1 METIELSCSLL
12 KQNKTKKMILVKL
25 VTDEENIKIKL
36 NHNCIHTCTH
46 ATQTPGGSTEN
57 RIITLLSLL

>member
-1 METIELSCSLL
+1 
-12 KQNKTKKMILVKL
+12 MILVKL